1 MQSVS
6 STSQHGLELA
16 LGQNEPDKRISDSGR
31 VPRPMTSAPPMLIF
45 AGGQSGAA
53 LSPADV
59 PMLQDRSVD
68 GSPAIK
74 NTAGKLPQKLN
85 LALYRQS
92 DCYDFFAAGLPTL
105 TRQSEVTDAQ
115 CGLTFRCQT
124 HSWGDTALAL
134 TFSSCDHAGKASY
147 TNNIGVQA
155 LRDYPNDWCYAEKQV
170 PVGDLVSC
178 QLRSIASR
186 GWFDRLRVQFD
197 GTRHSEHV
205 LMLGA
210 LEEASFKIEL
220 RVDALFPDGMPVCP
234 GAFPQEMVIFATT
247 HTFWENCQSVRHGP
261 LTQTLYLRAGARKM
275 FLCGVNSDG
284 LIVERFDTGKRQGGV
299 PRTKKMDNQPHS
311 RPCCRVA
318 VRLLIT
324 PAIIFEI
331 PLVKEEAPVSGAPPC
346 HGASNDGE
354 VVYCRGVGSVKLK
367 TVLPSGD
374 LRLLPSV
381 AIDVIAIDPPLTGGS
396 SDASV
401 SKEEGG
407 SPDRW

>member
-1 MQSVS
+1 MQPVS
-6 STSQHGLELA
+6 STSQRGLELA
-16 LGQNEPDKRISDSGR
+16 LGQNEPDKSISDGGR
-31 VPRPMTSAPPMLIF
+31 VPRSMTSVTPMLIF
-45 AGGQSGAA
+45 AGGQLGAES
-53 LSPADV
+53 SPADV
-59 PMLQDRSVD
+59 PMLQDRCVD
-68 GSPAIK
+68 GPPAIEK
-74 NTAGKLPQKLN
+74 TASKVPQKLD

-92 DCYDFFAAGLPTL
+92 DCYDFFAAGLPKL
-105 TRQSEVTDAQ
+105 TRQSEVTNDQ

-178 QLRSIASR
+178 QLRTIASR

-220 RVDALFPDGMPVCP
+220 RVDALFPDGVPVCP
-234 GAFPQEMVIFATT
+234 GVFPLEMVIFATT
-247 HTFWENCQSVRHGP
+247 HTFWENSRSECHGP
-261 LTQTLYLRAGARKM
+261 FTQTLYLRAGARKM

-284 LIVERFDTGKRQGGV
+284 LIVKWFDTGGQLAGV
-299 PRTKKMDNQPHS
+299 PETQEMDNQPHS
-311 RPCCRVA
+311 RPRCRVA
-318 VRLLIT
+318 VRLLLT
-324 PAIIFEI
+324 PAVVFGS
-331 PLVKEEAPVSGAPPC
+331 PPVKEKVPVSGAAPC
-346 HGASNDGE
+346 HGVSNDGE
-354 VVYCRGVGSVKLK
+354 VVYCQGVGSVKLK
-367 TVLPSGD
+367 TVLPPGD

-401 SKEEGG
+401 CMDKRG
-407 SPDRW
+407 